1 MRSESSND
9 HDGGPIGPSPRV
21 IRLAQDALAAAP
33 AGVLTDLDG
42 TLSLIVD
49 DPAAARLVDGA
60 ASVLGR
66 LAHRVALVGV
76 ITGRSAADARRILG
90 TDALLVVGNHGLE
103 WLEPGA
109 AVADV
114 PPLGQEL
121 EADVERALR
130 SVPELR
136 GVTIERKG
144 LSATIHV
151 RAAADPDAALAAV
164 EAGLRSAA
172 LHGVELRGGRMS
184 LEVRPAAAGD
194 KGSALRSVVERH
206 GLRGLLVLGDDV
218 TDVDM
223 FRAAAELRASGTT
236 SAAILAVQGGR
247 EVPES
252 VTAAADGLLA
262 SPAEVVQLLEV
273 LAG

>member
-1 MRSESSND
+1 M
-9 HDGGPIGPSPRV
+9 
-21 IRLAQDALAAAP
+21 
-33 AGVLTDLDG
+33 
-42 TLSLIVD
+42 
-49 DPAAARLVDGA
+49 
-60 ASVLGR
+60 
-66 LAHRVALVGV
+66 

-130 SVPELR
+130 AVPQLN
-136 GVTIERKG
+136 GVVIERKG

-151 RAAADPDAALAAV
+151 RAAADPEATLAAV
-164 EAGLRSAA
+164 EVALRPAT

-223 FRAAAELRASGTT
+223 FRAATELRASRTLSRGRPCCPGWTRGPRER
-236 SAAILAVQGGR
+236 VGGCR
-247 EVPES
+247 RYARLP
-252 VTAAADGLLA
+252 G
-262 SPAEVVQLLEV
+262 
-273 LAG
+273 

>member
-1 MRSESSND
+1 M
-9 HDGGPIGPSPRV
+9 
-21 IRLAQDALAAAP
+21 RLAQDALAAAP

-60 ASVLGR
+60 ASALKR
-66 LAHRVALVGV
+66 LAQRVALVGV

-103 WLEPGA
+103 WLEPGTRDA
-109 AVADV
+109 GM
-114 PPLGQEL
+114 PPQSQEL
-121 EADVERALR
+121 EADVERALLA
-130 SVPELR
+130 VPQLP
-136 GVTIERKG
+136 GVTVERKG

-151 RAAADPDAALAAV
+151 RAAADPAAALAAV
-164 EAGLRSAA
+164 EGRLRSAA
-172 LHGVELRGGRMS
+172 LPGVELRGGRMS

-223 FRAAAELRASGTT
+223 FRAAAELRANGTL
-236 SAAILAVQGGR
+236 SAAVLAVRGGH
-247 EVPES
+247 EVPAS
-252 VTAAADGLLA
+252 VEAAADATLA

>member
-1 MRSESSND
+1 M
-9 HDGGPIGPSPRV
+9 
-21 IRLAQDALAAAP
+21 RLAQDALAAGP
-33 AGVLTDLDG
+33 AAVLTDLDG
-42 TLSLIVD
+42 TLSLIVE

-60 ASVLGR
+60 GSALRR
-66 LAHRVALVGV
+66 LVQRVALVGV

-109 AVADV
+109 GVAGM
-114 PPLGQEL
+114 PPQSRQL
-121 EADVERALR
+121 EADVERALLA
-130 SVPELR
+130 VPKLP

-151 RAAADPDAALAAV
+151 RAAADPAAALVAI
-164 EAGLRSAA
+164 EGRLRSAA
-172 LHGVELRGGRMS
+172 PAGVEIRGGRMS

-223 FRAAAELRASGTT
+223 FRAAAELRASGTL
-236 SAAILAVQGGR
+236 SAAILAVGGGR
-247 EVPES
+247 EVPAS
-252 VTAAADGLLA
+252 VAAAADGMLA
-262 SPAEVVQLLEV
+262 SPAEVVRLLEL